1 MKTEVLREL
10 KDLSE
15 EICSLERSFYSS
27 GIKEARRIIKGFLNN
42 NRISFKEERFRVS
55 KSVPSPSYIYS
66 EGKKIE
72 AISYGG
78 SPSAE
83 VEAKTVLIKDMEEDD
98 VEGKIVITE
107 EGNIPTWKKAKIF
120 AEKGAVGL
128 ITFTEGADALFVGNV
143 RNSSIPVVNIRKSDA
158 EHIVGKEVKLV
169 SRTSVKSGECR
180 NIYFE
185 VGKGPLIYMISHL
198 DTKPFTKGAIDN
210 GVSVV
215 LLLFIARELLRS
227 QADTFCR
234 IRFLIT
240 DCEEFGLEGS
250 SYHVRNSLE
259 HAYYAI
265 NLDSVGWH
273 NAAVIYK
280 DSDGY
285 NDEEIMDKFYRHISD
300 LKVDIPFKE
309 SKTGVSDHIP
319 FKRKGIK
326 SLFLS
331 SNPFSLRHT
340 EMDNFGIIAWDKVEM
355 WHDLLISFI
364 RRFDRL

>member
-1 MKTEVLREL
+1 MRIEVLKEL
-10 KDLSE
+10 KDLVG
-15 EICSLERSFYSS
+15 EICSYERSFYSS
-27 GIKEARRIIKGFLNN
+27 GIREARRIVRGFLKN
-42 NRISFKEERFRVS
+42 NRIPFKEEGFKVS
-55 KSVPSPSYIYS
+55 KSVPSKSYIYC
-66 EGKKIE
+66 GDKRIE
-72 AISYGG
+72 CISYGG

-83 VEAKTVLIKDMEEDD
+83 IEAVTISRENPDED

-107 EGNIPTWKKAKIF
+107 EGGTPTWKKAEIF

-128 ITFTEGADALFVGNV
+128 ITYIKGVDSFFVGNV
-143 RNSSIPVVNIRKSDA
+143 RNSPIPVVNIKRSDV
-158 EHIVGKEVKLV
+158 EHISGKEIKLV
-169 SRTSVKSGECR
+169 SRTSVKSAECR

-198 DTKPFTKGAIDN
+198 DTKPFTEGAIDN
-210 GVSVV
+210 GVSVA

-227 QADTFCR
+227 EADTFCR

-273 NAAVIYK
+273 NASVIYK

-300 LKVDIPFKE
+300 LKIDIPFRE

-355 WHDLLISFI
+355 WHDLLVSFI